1 MLFNNFLQP
10 LHLTTFCNLA
20 DMSSALLIA
29 KYLGA
34 EKQAELIENLLVD
47 IQKENTENDHNV
59 EVLIELLDGFNLDK
73 YPQFYNQILNFC
85 NKSF

>member
-1 MLFNNFLQP
+1 MLFNNYF
-10 LHLTTFCNLA
+10 TTITSDNFCNLG